1 MELYSYFRS
10 SAAYRLR
17 IALNIKGIEHTLKP
31 VNLLKGEH
39 KSEAYRALQPQG
51 LVPALQL
58 DDGTTLG
65 QTTAI
70 VEYLEAE
77 YPHTP
82 LLPRDSVAAAV
93 VRSWVNTIACDIH
106 PLNNL
111 RVLKYLAHEL
121 GVDET
126 QKSAWYHHW
135 ISEGFAA
142 LESQVRAAP
151 YCFGAEVT
159 LADIYLIPQIYNAL
173 RFNTD
178 MTAFPKLMA
187 IDEACNKLAAF
198 AEARPENQPDA
209 N

>member
-39 KSEAYRALQPQG
+39 KNEAYRALQPQG

-111 RVLKYLAHEL
+111 RVLKYLVHEL
-121 GVDET
+121 GVDEA